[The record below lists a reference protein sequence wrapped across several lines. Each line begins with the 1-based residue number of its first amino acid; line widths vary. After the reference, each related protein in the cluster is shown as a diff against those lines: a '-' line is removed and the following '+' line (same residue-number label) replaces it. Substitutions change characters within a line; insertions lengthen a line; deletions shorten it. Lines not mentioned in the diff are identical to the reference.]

1 MNFGDYLQG
10 SIELIAVTAAMG
22 FAAVG
27 MRGRFLPGWSGAS
40 ARLAEVVLGLSLL
53 VVTLELV
60 GVVGLYRPGWVLLAS
75 LVVGLGIGFALR
87 PARPGPPLWAPQVT
101 PIALGVAVAAAF
113 LVAAHWA
120 MPTQTGLDIGMYLP
134 NTTWHNA
141 PFAARFV
148 QDHQVG
154 AVHYID
160 TLNLTVWFYPQNS
173 ELLHSAG
180 VLFLGNDFL
189 SPLINIGW
197 MSLCLLAAWSFARPY
212 GGGPIAVLAI
222 ALVLD
227 ANMLLLYQPGDA
239 KNDVAGLFFLL
250 ASAAILVN
258 ADAQR
263 HAAHEARPAARGT
276 AALPNG
282 ALIVAGLA
290 AGLALGTKLNLL
302 APFGLLTLG
311 VIAVSAG
318 YRWRSTGIWVVSSL
332 ITGGF
337 WFARN
342 LINAGNP
349 LPWIKAGPLVGPDQ
363 ADINIREPHN
373 VAHYLLPPD
382 GGVIRHHLIPG
393 LHESF
398 GDLWPLVLLVVIGGF
413 LLAIFRGR
421 TSMIRMLG
429 IVALLSGLAYLVT
442 PLTAA
447 GPQGDPTAF
456 TTNLRYASPAIGL
469 GAMLLGVDAGLLK
482 PRVQPWVIG
491 ALVILLLVQ
500 AVPVWDLHGHLWTR
514 HFLVGAIGLGIF
526 LILVPVG
533 LVLARQRG
541 ASVALVG
548 AGAVVAVA
556 LVVAIGWP
564 KSDDYV
570 KDRYQASTAPRD
582 FPVGMKAALAWFNR
596 ANPHDS
602 RIAVVGGRPGFKQY
616 VFYGNDL
623 SNHVQYVARHGPH
636 GAYLPIA
643 SEAVTT
649 PPGRA
654 RLRRRSAR
662 NGSEPSMRATTST
675 VIGPDQR
682 TQSLPPVEAI
692 WTGTARGRETW
703 KSRTTSRFQ
712 AQRASQ
718 SDQPATEPLAESAGS
733 PLARSFTRRLESGRR
748 RSRASEL
755 RRLPLRGRRA
765 RRSRDP
771 DGAGGRP
778 SASPAAAGVGGSPGP
793 LGRGRSRRR
802 PAHRPAAAAGRLRD
816 SGPRRPDHRVSG
828 DRPRPLVRRA

>member
-1 MNFGDYLQG
+1 VNFGDYLQG
-10 SIELIAVTAAMG
+10 SIELIVVAAAMG

-27 MRGRFLPGWSGAS
+27 LRGRFLPGWTGAS

-75 LVVGLGIGFALR
+75 LLVGIGIGFALR
-87 PARPGPPLWAPQVT
+87 VPRQGIALPSPAVL

-113 LVAAHWA
+113 LVAVHWA

-154 AVHYID
+154 AIHFID

-197 MSLCLLAAWSFARPY
+197 MSLCLLAAWAFGRAY

-250 ASAAILVN
+250 AATAILVN
-258 ADAQR
+258 ADAQSR
-263 HAAHEARPAARGT
+263 AAAGSAHTFHSGGPRVRAV
-276 AALPNG
+276 LPNG
-282 ALIVAGLA
+282 ALIVAGLG

-311 VIAVSAG
+311 VIAVTSG
-318 YRWRSTGIWVVSSL
+318 YRVRATVIWVVSSL
-332 ITGGF
+332 VTGGF

-342 LINAGNP
+342 LVHAGNP
-349 LPWIKAGPLVGPDQ
+349 LPWIKAGPLPGPDQ

-382 GGVIRHHLIPG
+382 GSTIRHHLVPG

-398 GDLWPLVLLVVIGGF
+398 GDLWPLVLAVVIGGF

-421 TSMIRMLG
+421 TPMIRMLG

-447 GPQGDPTAF
+447 GPEGDPTAF

-469 GAMLLGVDAGLLK
+469 GAMLLAVDVGLLK
-482 PRVQPWVIG
+482 PRIQPWLLG
-491 ALVILLLVQ
+491 SLVILLLVQ
-500 AVPVWDLHGHLWTR
+500 AVPVWDLTGHLWTR
-514 HFLVGAIGLGIF
+514 HFLVGAVGLAIF

-533 LVLARQRG
+533 LAVARQRG
-541 ASVALVG
+541 ASVAMVG
-548 AGAVVAVA
+548 AGAVVALA
-556 LVVAIGWP
+556 LLVAIGWP

-570 KDRYQASTAPRD
+570 KDRYQASTAPKD
-582 FPVGMKAALAWFNR
+582 FPVGMKAALAWFNH
-596 ANPHDS
+596 ANLHDS

-616 VFYGNDL
+616 VFYGDDL
-623 SNHVQYVARHGPH
+623 SNRVQYVAHHGPH
-636 GAYLPIA
+636 GAYTPIA
-643 SEAVTT
+643 SEGVQDGHW
-649 PPGRA
+649 PGFPAGPYRA
-654 RLRRRSAR
+654 QCEEWLTALRDGHYDYLVA
-662 NGSEPSMRATTST
+662 
-675 VIGPDQR
+675 GPDQR
-682 TQSLPPVEAI
+682 TQSRAPVEAM
-692 WTGTARGRETW
+692 WTSDDPG
-703 KSRTTSRFQ
+703 
-712 AQRASQ
+712 AQREMVNDDISVFKLNRLPDPHSCLRAGRSPKHVVPASQ
-718 SDQPATEPLAESAGS
+718 
-733 PLARSFTRRLESGRR
+733 
-748 RSRASEL
+748 
-755 RRLPLRGRRA
+755 
-765 RRSRDP
+765 
-771 DGAGGRP
+771 
-778 SASPAAAGVGGSPGP
+778 
-793 LGRGRSRRR
+793 
-802 PAHRPAAAAGRLRD
+802 
-816 SGPRRPDHRVSG
+816 
-828 DRPRPLVRRA
+828 